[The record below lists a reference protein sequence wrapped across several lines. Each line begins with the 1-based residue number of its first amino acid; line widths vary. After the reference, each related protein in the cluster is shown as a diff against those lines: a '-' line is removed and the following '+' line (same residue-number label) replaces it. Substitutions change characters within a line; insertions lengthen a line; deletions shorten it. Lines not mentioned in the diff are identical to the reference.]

1 MEKAWNGASER
12 DVIWRLMRGS
22 MWKTIIGIFE
32 IFQKFLKYFEIFEIF
47 FERTII
53 FGYLCILCIN
63 ETVIRTKCI
72 EVMDCPEIIVTL

>member
-1 MEKAWNGASER
+1 MKTMACTFHINPNSFEKNQKLQFWQWKY
-12 DVIWRLMRGS
+12 VRGS

-53 FGYLCILCIN
+53 FGYAFYALMKQLSEQN
-63 ETVIRTKCI
+63 ALK
-72 EVMDCPEIIVTL
+72 